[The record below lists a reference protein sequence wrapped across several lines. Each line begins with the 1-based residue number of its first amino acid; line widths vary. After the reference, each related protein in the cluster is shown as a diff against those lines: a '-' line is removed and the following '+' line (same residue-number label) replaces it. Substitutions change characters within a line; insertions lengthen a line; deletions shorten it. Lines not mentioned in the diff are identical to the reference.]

1 VSSFQGLGNLICLP
15 WILEDKVARE
25 ARANVVEAARKK
37 KVSHEAHQAEYQ
49 QQKRVV
55 DVTS

>member
-1 VSSFQGLGNLICLP
+1 LGNLICLP

-25 ARANVVEAARKK
+25 ARANVVEASRKK